1 MGLKILFFLYT
12 LILAGMSILFYFI
25 IKEIESLQQETRDLY
40 LLNKQTNDKINNII
54 SHLQKKKES

>member
-1 MGLKILFFLYT
+1 MGLRILFFLYT

-25 IKEIESLQQETRDLY
+25 IKKIESLQQETRDLY

>member
-1 MGLKILFFLYT
+1 MGLRILFFLYT